1 MRNGEFFQMMY
12 APIPQNMTD
21 SESEEEF
28 RLQITTCPLKNSQ
41 IVTQNTRPA
50 SVHATITR
58 FNYDTD
64 NRIMANALPNVRF
77 SQSPYSANDAHDRAY
92 ISGRPNLF
100 HHNHRHSSDADNVA
114 ILNTSMKKLQPM
126 SRARKLCFVASIVV
140 CVLTVFFFVW
150 MVPCSD
156 QHSCP
161 ARSERTQTHNW
172 LRSYERVELKGAINV
187 VHGLRGRSMN
197 LVFMYRGMC
206 ICPIFIKQRC
216 LSNVNNL
223 CRLLLF

>member
-1 MRNGEFFQMMY
+1 MRNGEFIQMMY
-12 APIPQNMTD
+12 TPIPQNMTD

-28 RLQITTCPLKNSQ
+28 RLQISTCPLKNSQ
-41 IVTQNTRPA
+41 IVTQNPRPA

-77 SQSPYSANDAHDRAY
+77 AQSAYCPSND
-92 ISGRPNLF
+92 SGHSNRF
-100 HHNHRHSSDADNVA
+100 HHNRLPSDADNVA
-114 ILNTSMKKLQPM
+114 ILNTSLKKIQPM
-126 SRARKLCFVASIVV
+126 SMARKLCFVTSIVV
-140 CVLTVFFFVW
+140 CVLTVIYFIW

-172 LRSYERVELKGAINV
+172 QRSYERVELKGAINV

-197 LVFMYRGMC
+197 LVFMYRGMYD
-206 ICPIFIKQRC
+206 
-216 LSNVNNL
+216 
-223 CRLLLF
+223 